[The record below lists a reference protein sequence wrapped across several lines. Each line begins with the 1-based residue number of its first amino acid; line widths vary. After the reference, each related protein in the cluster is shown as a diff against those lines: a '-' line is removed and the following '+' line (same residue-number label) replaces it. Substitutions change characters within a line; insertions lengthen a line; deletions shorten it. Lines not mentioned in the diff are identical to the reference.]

1 VMAKTPATRSTS
13 RAVKERQLALVEE
26 PGRDL
31 QSIGARELQVDD
43 DWEERLNLQVKIMYV
58 GRSNT
63 RYSVPQY

>member
-1 VMAKTPATRSTS
+1 MAKTPATRSTS